1 MELYELYDYKNLLME
16 DLCSNERI
24 VKLVTGNDEAQVPNH
39 GLPYTQIFP
48 YEYVPETIDESKTF
62 ICYDVDVLSVP
73 NKTFLIPVLYVWVFT
88 HKSRMRENGGGVLI
102 DDLSIEVSKMLNG
115 NRNYGLGELD
125 LDSVRRFTPIAG
137 FLGRALTF
145 YAKDFNRNGSK
156 PAPATR
162 RSKV

>member
-1 MELYELYDYKNLLME
+1 MELSELFDYKNLLME

-24 VKLVTGNDEAQVPNH
+24 AKLVTGNDEAQVPNH

-48 YEYVPETIDESKTF
+48 YEYIPETIDESKTF